1 MVGERH
7 SEIGRPE
14 SDSSVQGGGEGE
26 LFLSKSSREKK
37 KEKKRNASLVA
48 RKKMRN
54 STETSPRSSLARNNR
69 WSETGL
75 AESTNIG
82 FNKAHKS
89 CIRLHRR
96 ERRMDSAAIFVLLE
110 SCQSQNQL
118 APKPAFLFP
127 WFAPIHLMC
136 EQAYVAGIVRSP
148 LLLLLFSVL
157 FLSRVNVYPR
167 FANKGKVTKDTDRA
181 ERNFEIPWKFYPNL
195 LSVV

>member
-37 KEKKRNASLVA
+37 KEKKRNVVA

-89 CIRLHRR
+89 CIRLCIV
-96 ERRMDSAAIFVLLE
+96 ERDGWTRPRFLFFWSPANPRTSLP
-110 SCQSQNQL
+110 QNQPSSFHDL
-118 APKPAFLFP
+118 RRSTWCASRRTLRELYALLPYSSSFP
-127 WFAPIHLMC
+127 C
-136 EQAYVAGIVRSP
+136 
-148 LLLLLFSVL
+148 FSSHALTFILV
-157 FLSRVNVYPR
+157 SRIR
-167 FANKGKVTKDTDRA
+167 EK
-181 ERNFEIPWKFYPNL
+181 
-195 LSVV
+195 